1 MTGISSTSPLVEGG
15 SLTGRVAELGGA
27 GIAGCRMRAQTQDG
41 SLVTRWAD
49 SDAEGDFD
57 VGGLSTG
64 SYLLV
69 VEQHTCAGSQDRY
82 YDADSPSQLT
92 RNPARADSVAI
103 TLGAATPLPADL
115 VVGG

>member
-1 MTGISSTSPLVEGG
+1 MTGISSNLLEGG
-15 SLTGRVAELGGA
+15 SLTGRVAEPGGA
-27 GIAGCRMRAQTQDG
+27 GIAGCRMRARTRDG

-49 SDAEGDFD
+49 TDAQGDFD

-64 SYLLV
+64 SYVLV
-69 VEQHTCAGSQDRY
+69 VQPHTCAGSQDRYY

-92 RNPARADSVAI
+92 RHPARADSLAI
-103 TLGAATPLPADL
+103 TRGTATPLPADL